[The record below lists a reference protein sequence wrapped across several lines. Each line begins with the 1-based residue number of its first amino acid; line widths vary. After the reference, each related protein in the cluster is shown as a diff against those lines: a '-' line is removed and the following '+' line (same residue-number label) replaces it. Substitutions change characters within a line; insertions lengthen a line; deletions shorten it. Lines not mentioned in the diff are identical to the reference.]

1 MDQENTVKSIVITEN
16 DVNTVLSGEYTAK
29 FPKWAKERY
38 PGQEKDFLAWIT
50 LAQLESP
57 MLHAIAQGLEG
68 ENFVAQIVALAKQ
81 QAIEILSGFPDLSEG
96 ALMAA
101 IETGLRER
109 WFEDLPVPLA
119 NMEEVFMNIAEGYG
133 ENTTSYYDFLFVAQ
147 TVIPAMDQ
155 LDMDSEILWRLPQAR
170 SKLRAAVPL
179 LKESIPGTH
188 VRAAEKFTPERQ
200 KLVKDILETVADPN
214 VAIRDFRD
222 KVKQKR
228 GVEIKRPIPPESEE
242 FALGDGKTWFLIQCE
257 TPAQTQLA
265 KRHVEKVSGDIRL
278 GDILSL
284 AKRLSE
290 MLTGAKTGSRV
301 VDLDHIKS
309 LVSLEGDDDE

>member
-1 MDQENTVKSIVITEN
+1 MDQENNIKSIVITEQ
-16 DVNTVLSGEYTAK
+16 DVTKVLSGDYKEK
-29 FPKWAKERY
+29 FPKWAKEKY

-68 ENFVAQIVALAKQ
+68 ENFIAQIVALAKQ
-81 QAIEILSGFPDLSEG
+81 QAIEILSSFPDLSEG

-147 TVIPAMDQ
+147 TVIPAMDA
-155 LDMDSEILWRLPQAR
+155 LEIDSEVFWRLPQSR

-179 LKESIPGTH
+179 LKENIPGTH
-188 VRAAEKFTPERQ
+188 RRAAEKFTPEKQ
-200 KLVKDILETVADPN
+200 ELVKKILETVADPN

-222 KVKQKR
+222 TVKEKR
-228 GVEIKRPIPPESEE
+228 GIVITKPIAPQAQE
-242 FALGDGKTWFLIQCE
+242 FALGDGKTWFLIECE
-257 TPAQTQLA
+257 LPSQMQLA
-265 KRHVEKVSGDIRL
+265 RRHVEKVSGDIKL

-284 AKRLSE
+284 AKQLST
-290 MLTGAKTGSRV
+290 MLTGVKTGTRV
-301 VDLDHIKS
+301 VDLDHIKN
-309 LVSLEGDDDE
+309 LVDLEGDNE

>member
-1 MDQENTVKSIVITEN
+1 MDQENNIKSIVITEQ
-16 DVNTVLSGEYTAK
+16 DVTQVLSGDYKEK

-68 ENFVAQIVALAKQ
+68 ENFIAQIVALAKQ
-81 QAIEILSGFPDLSEG
+81 QAIEILSSFPDLSEG

-133 ENTTSYYDFLFVAQ
+133 EKTTAYYDFLFVAQ
-147 TVIPAMDQ
+147 TVIPAMDK
-155 LDMDSEILWRLPQAR
+155 LDIDSEVFWRLPQSR

-188 VRAAEKFTPERQ
+188 YRAPEKFSLENQQVVR
-200 KLVKDILETVADPN
+200 DILETIADPQ
-214 VAIRDFRD
+214 VAVRDFRET
-222 KVKQKR
+222 VKEKR
-228 GVEIKRPIPPESEE
+228 GVVIQKPIPPDAEE
-242 FALGDGKTWFLIQCE
+242 FAMGDGQTWFLIECT
-257 TPAQTQLA
+257 TPAQAQLA
-265 KRHVEKVSGDIRL
+265 RRHVEKVSGNIRL

-284 AKRLSE
+284 AKQVSTK
-290 MLTGAKTGSRV
+290 LTGVKTGSRI
-301 VDLDHIKS
+301 VDLEHIKN
-309 LVSLEGDDDE
+309 LVNMEGDDE